1 MDSFTFESQGRT
13 PKSIAALVAMVFV
26 LIGLDYIGTVW
37 WILVI
42 VAMITLP
49 AAIDVFMNVTAR
61 LELNDQHLFWKNRS
75 QEVTIPLH
83 EIEKIRFDGRMDL
96 SVRVSVVLQ
105 DGRKLRLPYD
115 AMPPHKD
122 LEAALKDRDIRTE
135 RHAFTVF

>member
-1 MDSFTFESQGRT
+1 MDSYTYESQGRT
-13 PKSIAALVAMVFV
+13 PKSIAALVAMVFI

-49 AAIDVFMNVTAR
+49 AAIDVFKNVTAR
-61 LELNDQHLFWKNRS
+61 LELTDKELFWKNRS

-83 EIEKIRFDGRMDL
+83 EIEKVRFDGRMDL
-96 SVRVSVVLQ
+96 SVRVSVVLV
-105 DGRKLRLPYD
+105 DGRKLRMPYD
-115 AMPPHKD
+115 AMPPHRD
-122 LEAALKDRDIRTE
+122 LEAALQAHDICTE

>member
-1 MDSFTFESQGRT
+1 MDSYTYESQGRT
-13 PKSIAALVAMVFV
+13 PKSIAALIAMGLI

-37 WILVI
+37 WIIVLV
-42 VAMITLP
+42 ALITLP
-49 AAIDVFMNVTAR
+49 AAIDVFINATAR
-61 LELNDQHLFWKNRS
+61 LELNDKHLFWKNRS

-83 EIEKIRFDGRMDL
+83 EIEKTRFDGRMDM
-96 SVRVSVVLQ
+96 SVRVSIVLK

-122 LEAALKDRDIRTE
+122 LEAALQAQDVRTE